1 MQTTTNQ
8 ALFRIEAGVCKFFRD
23 YLTLRKDLLKF
34 TRRKLFLVIL
44 LIISSKHVLFV
55 IIVII
60 SFLLLRLAAS
70 EGGANV
76 FKVSYFKGKCT
87 ELKTTH
93 TPAYALMVVF
103 RGVDSSHETQKFY
116 VIWPGL
122 LLRLTTF
129 WLDRDFDEMTC

>member
-1 MQTTTNQ
+1 M
-8 ALFRIEAGVCKFFRD
+8 
-23 YLTLRKDLLKF
+23 
-34 TRRKLFLVIL
+34 
-44 LIISSKHVLFV
+44 LFV

-103 RGVDSSHETQKFY
+103 RGVGLESRDSKVLRHLTWLATQTDDF
-116 VIWPGL
+116 
-122 LLRLTTF
+122 LT
-129 WLDRDFDEMTC
+129 